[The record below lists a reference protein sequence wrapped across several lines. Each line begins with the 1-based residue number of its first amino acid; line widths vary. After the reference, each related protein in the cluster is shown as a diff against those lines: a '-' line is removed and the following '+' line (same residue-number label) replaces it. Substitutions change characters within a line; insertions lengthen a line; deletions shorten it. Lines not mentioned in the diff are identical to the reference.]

1 MTDRATSAAA
11 FARRLGVHPGKIL
24 RLIATGELRAINM
37 AESTAG
43 RPRWKI
49 LPDAVEEFLLS
60 RQSTPPTPRRR
71 RRRQTEQRY
80 YR

>member
-1 MTDRATSAAA
+1 MPDRALSAAA
-11 FARRLGVHPGKIL
+11 LARLLGVHPAKIL
-24 RLIATGELRAINM
+24 AWIRAGELAAVDL
-37 AESTAG
+37 AESRGG

-49 LPDAVEEFLLS
+49 MPAALDEFLAARAS
-60 RQSTPPTPRRR
+60 QSPTPSRR